1 MTTHPGKYNLYLY
14 RGATFTRIITWK
26 DENGTPIDL
35 TGCTARLH
43 MRDSIDATTPFLTLT
58 TENGGITLGGIA
70 GTIALLATA
79 TATTA
84 ITAAQGVYDLELIA
98 SDGVTVTRL
107 IEGMVF
113 VVAEVTR

>member
-26 DENGTPIDL
+26 DKTGTLIDL
-35 TGCTARLH
+35 TGFTARLH
-43 MRDSIDATTPFLTLT
+43 MRETVDAATPFLTLT
-58 TENGGITLGGIA
+58 TENGGIALGGIA

-79 TATTA
+79 TATAA
-84 ITAAQGVYDLELIA
+84 ITAMEGVYDLELIA
-98 SDGVTVTRL
+98 SDGVTIMRL

-113 VVAEVTR
+113 VVPEVTR

>member
-26 DENGTPIDL
+26 GENGTPIDL

-43 MRDSIDATTPFLTLT
+43 MRETADAAAPFLTLT
-58 TENGGITLGGIA
+58 TENGGITLGGVA

-79 TATTA
+79 TATAAVTA
-84 ITAAQGVYDLELIA
+84 TQGVYDLELIA
-98 SDGVTVTRL
+98 SDGITVTRL

-113 VVAEVTR
+113 VVPEVTR